1 MVLQIAGIIRVTI
14 IINIAMV
21 LQIVGIIRVTI
32 IINIAMVLQ
41 IVGIIGG
48 DIHHHQRHG
57 VKNSGDNW
65 GDDHHNIVM
74 VLQIVGIIGVTGR
87 EQEDLKRCQE
97 AIQLTWLLV
106 HTCSDD
112 DDDRIP

>member
-1 MVLQIAGIIRVTI
+1 MINLVIVLQKAGIIGVTI
-14 IINIAMV
+14 II
-21 LQIVGIIRVTI
+21 
-32 IINIAMVLQ
+32 
-41 IVGIIGG
+41 
-48 DIHHHQRHG
+48 
-57 VKNSGDNW
+57 
-65 GDDHHNIVM
+65 NIVM

-106 HTCSDD
+106 HTCNDD